1 MANLPPALRPI
12 LLQMQPGQVSQ
23 PLQVP
28 GAVVLFYLRGTQG
41 TLRPGAEEQIL
52 DYVRFSL
59 ANRQD
64 AARIAA
70 LSDTC
75 ADLFVHARGLPPE
88 QIQRQSLPQGQIP
101 TGDAIRL
108 AVLDDNESTLITE
121 GGAAV
126 TLLMLCKR
134 TPALLANAPPRPVA
148 TAPGEEPA
156 QPDPAALRP
165 LPPPPLVAVPSISR
179 PFKSAKPSACWPAS
193 STWKS
198 AMRSPFESSST
209 IVAPSKV
216 A

>member
-1 MANLPPALRPI
+1 MPPEAEAPDEE
-12 LLQMQPGQVSQ
+12 
-23 PLQVP
+23 
-28 GAVVLFYLRGTQG
+28 LFE
-41 TLRPGAEEQIL
+41 LRPGAEEQIL
-52 DYVRFSL
+52 DYARFRL
-59 ANRQD
+59 ADRQD

-134 TPALLANAPPRPVA
+134 TPAGRWGRVEGL
-148 TAPGEEPA
+148 GG
-156 QPDPAALRP
+156 AAVFL
-165 LPPPPLVAVPSISR
+165 
-179 PFKSAKPSACWPAS
+179 AS
-193 STWKS
+193 SASDFVNGQVIYVDGGLTS
-198 AMRSPFESSST
+198 
-209 IVAPSKV
+209 VV
-216 A
+216 